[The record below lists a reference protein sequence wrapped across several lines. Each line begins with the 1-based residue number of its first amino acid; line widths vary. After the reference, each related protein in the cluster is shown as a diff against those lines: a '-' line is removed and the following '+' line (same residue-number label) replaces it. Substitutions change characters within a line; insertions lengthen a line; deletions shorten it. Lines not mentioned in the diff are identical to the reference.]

1 MNNVQIEKNGEHAV
15 NEIQQN
21 RFKKFVTPLTD
32 VYELPENFKLEIQT
46 PGIAKE
52 NLQIKIENNIL
63 TVKGESAKAD
73 ESAATLMRESCGK
86 NYFRKFAL
94 ANSVD
99 AEKISAELN
108 NGILTLTLPKREEA
122 KPKTINII

>member
-1 MNNVQIEKNGEHAV
+1 MNNVQIEKNGEQAV

-21 RFKKFVTPLTD
+21 RFKKFVTPLAD
-32 VYELPENFKLEIQT
+32 VYELPDNFKLEIQV

-52 NLQIKIENNIL
+52 NLQLKIENNIL
-63 TVKGESAKAD
+63 TVKGESIKTD
-73 ESAATLMRESCGK
+73 ENAAALMRETCGK

-108 NGILTLTLPKREEA
+108 NGILALTLPKREEA
-122 KPKTINII
+122 KPKTININ